1 MKTVVVVLAFAALSL
16 HASPTRVLSVDEPEA
31 AIGGPLT
38 LRVDGDHGDCK
49 QLILFIQRS
58 PMRGLIARCNGNAV
72 TFTLAVNDKNAKK
85 WHRIL
90 GRQFFRRYVTVGLG
104 TNEQIP
110 FESDIYAQ
118 PFRVLTKW
126 RAFVLT
132 LLTILL
138 IAAFIA
144 ARKFTDVLDSF
155 TRIQVAMWLIV
166 ISISYTYI
174 WAVTSE
180 TETINATCLALLAIG
195 AGTAVGA
202 AMIGSAKTIDAKTVV
217 QTLANAPPDEITP
230 MEITG
235 PSGLHAVIVGTWTA
249 VLAIIFVA
257 YVWRRLEMPNFTTQ
271 LLSILGITGGTY
283 LAFAMKQKN

>member
-1 MKTVVVVLAFAALSL
+1 MLKRALLVFAVALSL
-16 HASPTRVLSVDEPEA
+16 RASPARVLSIDEPEA
-31 AIGGPLT
+31 AINGPLT

-49 QLILFIQRS
+49 QLILFIQSS
-58 PMRGLIARCNGNAV
+58 PIRGLMPRCNGNAV
-72 TFTLAVNDKNAKK
+72 TFTLAVNDKNAEK

-104 TNEQIP
+104 SDELAP
-110 FESDIYAQ
+110 FESHIDAQ

-132 LLTILL
+132 LLTIVLV
-138 IAAFIA
+138 AAFFLV
-144 ARKFTDVLDSF
+144 RKFTDVLDSF
-155 TRIQVAMWLIV
+155 TRMQVAMWLIIITV
-166 ISISYTYI
+166 SYTYI

-195 AGTAVGA
+195 AGTAVGS

-217 QTLANAPPDEITP
+217 QTLANASAHDVTP

-235 PSGLHAVIVGTWTA
+235 PSGLHAMIVATWTV

-257 YVWRRLEMPNFTTQ
+257 YGWR
-271 LLSILGITGGTY
+271 
-283 LAFAMKQKN
+283 